1 MMARKK
7 SEFERA
13 AGILLPVSSLPSDY
27 GIGTM
32 GKCAYEFIDFLKASG
47 QRYWQVLPVGPT
59 SYGDSPYQSFSA
71 FAGNPYFIDLDILC
85 EEGLL
90 KKSELDARSWGESES
105 CVDYALLYEIRF
117 DILRKAFERSTHTDD
132 PAYTEFC
139 RENEDWLPDYCLF
152 MSIKNSFGGVEWQKW
167 DDDIRMRRPQALKK
181 YRADLAEEIEFWSFI
196 QYKFFCQWR
205 ALRDYAH
212 ENGILIIGDI
222 PIYISMDSADAW
234 ANTDQFWM
242 DEERRPVKVA
252 GVPPDYFSRTGQLW
266 GNPLYRWDIMEA
278 SDFAWWRR
286 RISFA
291 SQIYDVIRIDHFI
304 GIVRYYAIDA
314 GAENAVNGEW
324 FKGPSL
330 KLLKAIDE
338 SRGETRIIAEDLGE
352 VVPEVRKIQIK
363 SGYPGMKVLQFAF
376 DSDASNVF
384 LPHNH
389 AENFIVYTGT
399 HDNDTTAGLISS
411 ARPALRRFAREYLGV
426 KRSAQLPE
434 AMIRAA
440 MASVCHTAIIP
451 MQDWLE
457 LGSEA
462 RINRPATLG
471 GNWEWRMSA
480 DALTAGLSEKIKSY
494 TTTYGR

>member
-1 MMARKK
+1 MARSKNTFK
-7 SEFERA
+7 RA
-13 AGILLPVSSLPSDY
+13 AGILLPVSSLPSKY

-32 GKCAYEFIDFLKASG
+32 GKCAYDFIDFLKASS

-71 FAGNPYFIDLDILC
+71 FAGNPYLIDLDYLC

-90 KKSELDARSWGESES
+90 KSSELENINWGND
-105 CVDYALLYEIRF
+105 CNKVDYAQMYAVRF
-117 DILRKAFERSTHTDD
+117 DVLRKAFERSSHAFD
-132 PAYTEFC
+132 PAYIDFC
-139 RENEDWLPDYCLF
+139 KKNEDWLPDYCLF
-152 MSIKNSFGGVEWQKW
+152 MAVKNSFDGVEWQKW
-167 DDDIRMRRPQALKK
+167 DDDIRLRKPAALEK
-181 YRADLAEEIEFWSFI
+181 YRKELADEIMFYAFL
-196 QYKFFCQWR
+196 QYKFFCQWS

-212 ENGILIIGDI
+212 ENGIYIIGDI

-234 ANTDQFWM
+234 ADTDQFWM
-242 DEERRPVKVA
+242 DDDKRPVKVA

-266 GNPLYRWDIMEA
+266 GNPLYRWDVMEA
-278 SDFAWWRR
+278 NDFAWWRR
-286 RISFA
+286 RISFS

-304 GIVRYYAIDA
+304 GIVRYYAVDA
-314 GAENAVNGEW
+314 GAENAIIGEW
-324 FKGPSL
+324 LKGPSL

-399 HDNDTTAGLISS
+399 HDNDTTAGLIASS
-411 ARPALRRFAREYLGV
+411 RRSMLRFAREYLGV
-426 KRSAQLPE
+426 KRNTQLHE
-434 AMIRAA
+434 AIIRAA
-440 MASVCHTAIIP
+440 LASVCHTAVIP
-451 MQDWLE
+451 MQDWLG
-457 LGSEA
+457 LGTEA

-471 GNWEWRMSA
+471 GNWEWRMT
-480 DALTAGLSEKIKSY
+480 DGLMTEELISRIKNY

>member
-1 MMARKK
+1 MAR
-7 SEFERA
+7 SQNYFPRA
-13 AGILLPVSSLPSDY
+13 AGILLPVSSLPSPY

-32 GKCAYEFIDFLKASG
+32 GKCAYEFIDFLRQSG

-71 FAGNPYFIDLDILC
+71 FAGNPYFIDLDTLC
-85 EEGLL
+85 DEGLL
-90 KKSELDARSWGESES
+90 KPAELTAESWGDSEEQ
-105 CVDYALLYEIRF
+105 VDYALMYSKRFKILSLAHRRSNHKTDPGFIRF
-117 DILRKAFERSTHTDD
+117 CADNS
-132 PAYTEFC
+132 
-139 RENEDWLPDYCLF
+139 DWLGDYCLF
-152 MSIKNSFGGVEWQKW
+152 MALKNAFDGVEWQRW
-167 DDDIRMRRPQALKK
+167 EDSIRLRRPEAMEKWSKK
-181 YRADLAEEIEFWSFI
+181 LASETDFYAFV
-196 QYKFFCQWR
+196 QYKFFCQWS

-212 ENGILIIGDI
+212 KNNVSIIGDI

-234 ANTDQFWM
+234 ANADQFWM
-242 DEERRPVKVA
+242 DDDRRPVKVA

-266 GNPLYRWDIMEA
+266 GNPLYRWDVMEA
-278 SDFAWWRR
+278 DNFAWWRR

-314 GAENAVNGEW
+314 GAENAIVGEW
-324 FKGPSL
+324 LKGPSL

-338 SRGETRIIAEDLGE
+338 ARGETRIIAEDLGE

-376 DSDASNVF
+376 DSDSSNVF

-389 AENFIVYTGT
+389 AENFVVYTGT
-399 HDNDTTAGLISS
+399 HDNDTTAGLVSS
-411 ARPALRRFAREYLGV
+411 ARRSVLRYAREYLGV
-426 KRSAQLPE
+426 KRSSQLPE
-434 AMIRAA
+434 AIIRAA
-440 MASVCHTAIIP
+440 LSSVCHTAVIP
-451 MQDWLE
+451 MQDWLG
-457 LGSEA
+457 LGTEA

-471 GNWEWRMSA
+471 NNWQWRMA
-480 DALTAGLSEKIKSY
+480 KGQLTHELSSRIRNY

>member
-1 MMARKK
+1 MVRSKNA
-7 SEFERA
+7 FERA
-13 AGILLPVSSLPSDY
+13 AGILLPVSSLPSPY

-71 FAGNPYFIDLDILC
+71 FAGNPYFIDLDYLC
-85 EEGLL
+85 DEGLL
-90 KKSELDARSWGESES
+90 KPSELKKISWGDDSS
-105 CVDYALLYEIRF
+105 KVDYAQMYAVRF
-117 DILRKAFERSTHTDD
+117 DVLRKAFERSDHASE
-132 PAYTEFC
+132 PAYIDFC

-152 MSIKNSFGGVEWQKW
+152 MAVKNSFDGVEWQKW
-167 DDDIRMRRPQALKK
+167 DDDIRLRKPAALEK
-181 YRADLAEEIEFWSFI
+181 YRKELSDEIAFYAFL

-212 ENGILIIGDI
+212 ENGIYIIGDI

-242 DEERRPVKVA
+242 DDDKRPVKIA

-266 GNPLYRWDIMEA
+266 GNPLYRWDVMEA

-286 RISFA
+286 RISFS

-304 GIVRYYAIDA
+304 GIVRYYAVDA
-314 GAENAVNGEW
+314 GAENAIIGEW
-324 FKGPSL
+324 LKGPSL
-330 KLLKAIDE
+330 RLLKAIDE
-338 SRGETRIIAEDLGE
+338 SRGETRIIAEDLGD

-376 DSDASNVF
+376 DSDASNIF

-399 HDNDTTAGLISS
+399 HDNDTTAGLIASGRRS
-411 ARPALRRFAREYLGV
+411 MLRYAREYLGV
-426 KRSAQLPE
+426 KRNSQLPE
-434 AMIRAA
+434 AIIRAA
-440 MASVCHTAIIP
+440 LASVCHTAVIP
-451 MQDWLE
+451 MQDWLG
-457 LGSEA
+457 LGTEA

-471 GNWEWRMSA
+471 GNWEWRMVEGQ
-480 DALTAGLSEKIKSY
+480 LTEELSSRIKSY